1 MAAESVEP
9 IAICGM
15 ACRFAGGVDSPDAL
29 WRLLVDGRYVTAELP
44 RDRGWDPDLYDV
56 DPAAEG
62 RTYVR
67 SGGFLDDAAGFDAAF
82 FGIGPREAVAMDPQQ
97 RLLLEVVWQAVENAR
112 VDPARLR
119 GSATGVY
126 VGVCDSDYGKLAGTS
141 RPGLDGYLMTGTE
154 LSVASGRISYVLG
167 LTGPALSVD
176 TACSSSLVALHLAV
190 RALRAGE
197 CTAALVAG
205 AAVMAGPEPLVQFAR
220 LGALTADGRSK
231 AFSADADGFAPAEG
245 VAALLLMPLSRA
257 RADGRP
263 VLAVVAG
270 SAVNEDGA
278 SAVLTAPNGAA
289 QQAVVAAALADA
301 GLSADQVDVVEA
313 HGTGTRVGDQVEAR
327 SLHDG
332 YGHGRPA
339 DRPLWVGS
347 VKSNIGHS
355 QAAAGLAGVVKSVL
369 ALRHERLPATLH
381 AQRPLDGFDWSAG
394 PVRLLQE
401 LRPWPRGGAPRRAG
415 VLAYGIGG
423 TNAHVILAEAP
434 APQEA
439 FTDRSPGVFAP
450 GVAPRV
456 WLVSGKTDA
465 ALRRSAGRL
474 VAHVR
479 QIQAPAV
486 DDLAWSLATTRGA
499 MPHRA
504 AVLGTDGEDLAARLE
519 SVANGQGGPGVVLG
533 IATAQERPVF
543 VIPGQGAQWRSM
555 GVRLL
560 RESPVFAAAVRECAE
575 AFAPHL
581 EFDLARVVGDED
593 LLQRA
598 EYVQP
603 ALFAVYVGLARL
615 WQACGVEPAA
625 VIGHSQGE
633 IAAAH
638 IAGALSLV
646 DAARV
651 VVLRSRALR
660 GITAQ
665 GGMVAVA
672 MSAADAEEFTRRWRG
687 EVEVAVVNG
696 PALSVLAGSVAALR
710 EVLAHCE
717 REGVWAQR
725 IPVDYASHCSHVDQV
740 RDRVLADLAGLRP
753 GPAQVPFY
761 SCVTGEPVDGTALD
775 AAYWFANLRRPVRF
789 DAAVSRA
796 TRDGHRTFVE
806 VSPHPVLAA
815 AIADIADAAAD
826 IADTAAGGATVVTT
840 LDRGRD
846 GADRFTTAL
855 AEAHTRG
862 IAVAWD
868 RVLPQGREVDL
879 PTYPFQHERYWLT
892 PLPRVADLAA
902 LGMRAA
908 DHPLLGAVTDL
919 PDGGAVFTGRL
930 VLDQHAWLADH
941 AVHDVVV
948 VPATAL
954 FDLLLHA
961 ADYVGCDAVEDAVMH
976 APLLLNGPAAVLRL
990 TVGQPDDGARR
1001 AVALHSQAGDA
1012 RWTHHLDA
1020 HLTTS
1025 STPAAP
1031 RPEPGAWPPPGAE
1044 PRSVAA
1050 LYERLAGAGY
1060 GYGPAFRNLT
1070 SLWRRGDLR
1079 YAEVTSPGGDG
1090 FSVHPALLDAALHPL
1105 LLDLPPGRTVLPY
1118 ALGSLRLHA
1127 TGATA
1132 LRVTAHRTGP
1142 DRHTVELTD
1151 PTGRPMATLTDLVLR
1166 EAPAGHL
1173 APPTALH
1180 RIVWRELPPSEPAPA
1195 QRSGVAVLDQRHSTG
1210 DLRAR
1215 LAGVLAE
1222 LTTLLTGD
1230 GTARVVVLTR
1240 RAQSTGPADPPADP
1254 DGAAVW
1260 GLVRSAQAEYPG
1272 QVTLVDLDDTT
1283 DATRI
1288 LAAVLAA
1295 DRSQVAVRDGGLFV
1309 PRLVPAAAEALAIP
1323 HGTAWRLEPDGTRA
1337 VDGVCPVAAPD
1348 LDEPPGPG
1356 QVRIAVRAAGLN
1368 FRDALVTL
1376 GAVDGET
1383 IGFEVAG
1390 EVVAVA
1396 PDVRACRPGDQV
1408 MAALLGNSRPG
1419 GFAPVAVVDH
1429 RQVRPVPPGW
1439 TPEQAAGTP
1448 TAFLTALHALCDL
1461 AGLRP
1466 GEKVLVHAAAGGVGM
1481 AAIQVARAL
1490 GAEAYATASRTKW
1503 SAVDLPAD
1511 RLADSRTLE
1520 FEERIRAASGG
1531 VDVVLGSL
1539 AGEHVD
1545 ASLRLLRP
1553 GGRYVEMGKTDVRDP
1568 AVVRQHHPGVDYHV
1582 FDLRD
1587 VDADTIG
1594 RHGDRIMDLISQGAV
1609 TPLPVT
1615 SFPVHHAHHAL
1626 RHLGRARHT
1635 GKVVV
1640 RHPAPLDPD
1649 GTVLITGGTG
1659 TLGALLARHLV
1670 VKHHARHLLLL
1681 SRRGE
1686 NAPGAAELVAELRSH
1701 GAAVRVA
1708 ACDAAD
1714 RDVLEAVLSTLDHR
1728 HPLTTVVHAAGVLA
1742 DATLATLGTG
1752 QLDVVLRAKADAAVA
1767 LHELTRHLPLRSFV
1781 LFSSMAGLL
1790 GTAGQANY
1798 AAANAFLDALAHHRR
1813 ALGLPA
1819 TSIAWGLW
1827 AEASGMTGHLG
1838 EAELARLAR
1847 TGLTPLSTQ
1856 TALAAFDEALRLDEP
1871 VVAVTGTRTGSATPE
1886 ILEELMTPRR
1896 RGNLR
1901 PTASSSST
1909 PPRIGVD
1916 DLLTLVRAHAAQIL
1930 GHANADAV
1938 PADGPLR
1945 EVGFD
1950 SLASQELRSRLTA
1963 ATGVRLAPT
1972 AIFDLP
1978 TPQALARHLTEQTR
1992 AEPTDTDSTVTAGPT
2007 SRGPSALFAQA
2018 CADGRHEAG
2027 LDLLAAAARMR
2038 PTFDTDHAGTPA
2050 LLTLDEGPATPTL
2063 LFVPSFLPDPNGH
2076 QYRQLCRYLREDRHS
2091 LLIPLPGYHDD
2102 QPLPASREALLAA
2115 MARQV
2120 SQEIGGTPYVLVGH
2134 SSGGWVAHHLA
2145 TRLQHTDNAPAA
2157 LILLDVPEKTDENMR
2172 RDALDRAATT
2182 LDPSQGD
2189 TSLTAMAAYSHLYRG
2204 WAAEPAPLP
2213 TLFLH
2218 AEDDGFG
2225 DPGHAG
2231 RTIPGNHFSIID
2243 RHADTTAQAID
2254 DWLDSIARSSS
2265 GWKNVTPLGAVKRA
2279 ALARL

>member
-1 MAAESVEP
+1 MAAAGVEP
-9 IAICGM
+9 VAICGM
-15 ACRFAGGVDSPDAL
+15 ACRFAGGVHSPDAL
-29 WRLLVDGRYVTAELP
+29 WRLLADGQYVTAELP
-44 RDRGWDPDLYDV
+44 QDRGWDPDLYDG

-67 SGGFLDDAAGFDAAF
+67 RGGFLDDAAGFDAAF

-97 RLLLEVVWQAVENAR
+97 RLLLEVVWEAVENAR

-126 VGVCDSDYGKLAGTS
+126 VGVCDSDYGKLAGPS

-197 CTAALVAG
+197 CTAAVVAG

-220 LGALTADGRSK
+220 LGALTADARSK

-257 RADGRP
+257 RISGRQ

-278 SAVLTAPNGAA
+278 SDVLTAPNGVA
-289 QQAVVAAALADA
+289 QRAVVGAALADA
-301 GLSADQVDVVEA
+301 GLTADQVDVVEA
-313 HGTGTRVGDQVEAR
+313 HGTGTQVGDRVEAR
-327 SLHDG
+327 SLHES
-332 YGHGRPA
+332 YGRGRPA
-339 DRPLWVGS
+339 SRPLWVGS

-401 LRPWPRGGAPRRAG
+401 PRPWPRGGAPRRAG
-415 VLAYGIGG
+415 VLAYGISG

-434 APQEA
+434 DPQELL
-439 FTDRSPGVFAP
+439 TDRSPGVFAP
-450 GVAPRV
+450 EVAPRV
-456 WLVSGKTDA
+456 WLVSGKTDP
-465 ALRRSAGRL
+465 ALRQSAGRL
-474 VAHVR
+474 AAHVR
-479 QIQAPAV
+479 HASAPGL
-486 DDLAWSLATTRGA
+486 DDLAWSLTTTRGA

-504 AVLGTDGEDLAARLE
+504 AVLGADREELLARLE
-519 SVANGQGGPGVVLG
+519 SVANGQGAPGVVLG
-533 IATAQERPVF
+533 TATAQERPVF
-543 VIPGQGAQWRSM
+543 VIPGQGAQWRGM

-575 AFAPHL
+575 AIAPHL
-581 EFDLARVVGDED
+581 DFDLVRVVGDED
-593 LLQRA
+593 LLRRA

-638 IAGALSLV
+638 VAGALSLV
-646 DAARV
+646 DAARIV
-651 VVLRSRALR
+651 ALRSRALR
-660 GITAQ
+660 GITGQ

-672 MSAADAEEFTRRWRG
+672 MSAADAEEFTRPWRG

-710 EVLAHCE
+710 DVLAHCE
-717 REGVWAQR
+717 HESVWAQR
-725 IPVDYASHCSHVDQV
+725 IPVDFASHCSHVDQV
-740 RDRVLADLAGLRP
+740 RERVLADLADVRAD
-753 GPAQVPFY
+753 PARVPLY

-775 AAYWFANLRRPVRF
+775 ASYWFANLRRPVRF
-789 DAAVSRA
+789 DAAIARA
-796 TRDGHRTFVE
+796 ARDGHRTFLE

-815 AIADIADAAAD
+815 AIADIAD
-826 IADTAAGGATVVTT
+826 GAIVVTT
-840 LDRGRD
+840 LDRERD
-846 GADRFTTAL
+846 GADRFTAAL

-862 IAVAWD
+862 IAVAWS

-879 PTYPFQHERYWLT
+879 PTYPFHHERYWLA
-892 PLPRVADLAA
+892 PLPRAGDLAA
-902 LGMRAA
+902 LGMRATG
-908 DHPLLGAVTDL
+908 HPLMGAVTDL

-930 VLDQHAWLADH
+930 VPDHHPWLADH

-961 ADYVGCDAVEDAVMH
+961 ADHVGCDAVEDTVVH
-976 APLLLNGPAAVLRL
+976 APLLLNEPAAVLRL
-990 TVGQPDDGARR
+990 TVGPRDDGARR
-1001 AVALHSQAGDA
+1001 AVTLHSRAGDA
-1012 RWTHHLDA
+1012 RWIHHLDA
-1020 HLTTS
+1020 HLTVLD
-1025 STPAAP
+1025 AP
-1031 RPEPGAWPPPGAE
+1031 RAPYPEPGVWPPPGAE
-1044 PRSVAA
+1044 PCSVTT
-1050 LYERLAGAGY
+1050 LYDRLSSAGY

-1070 SLWRRGDLR
+1070 GLWRRGDVR
-1079 YAEVTSPGGDG
+1079 HAEVTSPGGDG
-1090 FSVHPALLDAALHPL
+1090 FAVHPALLDAALHLL
-1105 LLDLPPGRTVLPY
+1105 LLDLPPGRTLLPY
-1118 ALGSLRLHA
+1118 ALGSMRLHA

-1151 PTGRPMATLTDLVLR
+1151 PTGGPVATLTDLVLR

-1173 APPTALH
+1173 APPTNLH
-1180 RIVWRELPPSEPAPA
+1180 RLVWRELPRREPGPATRSE
-1195 QRSGVAVLDQRHSTG
+1195 VVVVDQRHAAG
-1210 DLRAR
+1210 ELRAR
-1215 LAGVLAE
+1215 LAGVVTQLTALLA
-1222 LTTLLTGD
+1222 GD
-1230 GTARVVVLTR
+1230 GTTRVVVLTQ
-1240 RAQSTGPADPPADP
+1240 RAQSTGPADPPGDL

-1260 GLVRSAQAEYPG
+1260 GLVRSAQTEYPG
-1272 QVTLVDLDDTT
+1272 QVMLADLEDTG
-1283 DATRI
+1283 DVEQALAT
-1288 LAAVLAA
+1288 VLAA
-1295 DRSQVAVRDGGLFV
+1295 GRPQVVVRDGGLFV
-1309 PRLVPAAAEALAIP
+1309 PRLVPAAADTLAIP
-1323 HGTAWRLEPDGTRA
+1323 DGTAWRLAPDGTRA
-1337 VDGVCPVAAPD
+1337 VDGLCPVAAPD
-1348 LDEPPGPG
+1348 LAEPPSPG
-1356 QVRIAVRAAGLN
+1356 QVCIAVRAAGLN

-1390 EVVAVA
+1390 DVVAAA
-1396 PDVRACRPGDQV
+1396 PDVTGYRPGDQV
-1408 MAALLGNSRPG
+1408 MAAILADSRPG
-1419 GFAPVAVVDH
+1419 GFAPVAIVDH
-1429 RQVRPVPPGW
+1429 RHVRPVPPGW
-1439 TPEQAAGTP
+1439 TLEQAAGTP
-1448 TAFLTALHALCDL
+1448 TVFLTALHAMCDL

-1466 GEKVLVHAAAGGVGM
+1466 GEKILIHAVAGGVGM
-1481 AAIQVARAL
+1481 AALQVARAL
-1490 GAEAYATASRTKW
+1490 GAEVYATASRGKW

-1511 RLADSRTLE
+1511 RIADSRTLE
-1520 FEERIRAASGG
+1520 FEERIRTVSGG

-1539 AGEHVD
+1539 AGKHVD

-1553 GGRYVEMGKTDVRDP
+1553 GGRYVELGRTDVRDP
-1568 AVVRQHHPGVDYHV
+1568 AVVRQRYPGVDYHV
-1582 FDLRD
+1582 FDLRE
-1587 VDADTIG
+1587 VDTDTIS
-1594 RHGDRIMDLISQGAV
+1594 RHWDRITDLIARGAI
-1609 TPLPVT
+1609 TPLPST
-1615 SFPVHHAHHAL
+1615 SFPVRHAHHGL

-1659 TLGALLARHLV
+1659 TLGGLLARHLV
-1670 VKHHARHLLLL
+1670 IRHGVRHLLLL

-1686 NAPGAAELVAELRSH
+1686 KAPGVAQLVADLRSH
-1701 GAAVRVA
+1701 GAAVRVM
-1708 ACDAAD
+1708 ACDVAD
-1714 RDVLEAVLSTLDHR
+1714 RAALDTVLSSLDHR
-1728 HPLTTVVHAAGVLA
+1728 HPLTAVIHAAGVLA
-1742 DATLATLGTG
+1742 DTTLVTLSASR
-1752 QLDVVLRAKADAAVA
+1752 LDVVLRAKADAAVT
-1767 LHELTRHLPLRSFV
+1767 LHELTRHRPLRSFV

-1819 TSIAWGLW
+1819 TSVAWGLW

-1838 EAELARLAR
+1838 ETELARLAR
-1847 TGLTPLSTQ
+1847 TGLTPLPTQ
-1856 TALAAFDEALRLDEP
+1856 TALAAFDEALHMDEP
-1871 VVAVTGTRTGSATPE
+1871 IVAVTGTRPDSAMPE
-1886 ILEELMTPRR
+1886 ILEELVIPRR
-1896 RGNLR
+1896 RENLR
-1901 PTASSSST
+1901 PAASSSP
-1909 PPRIGVD
+1909 PPRTGAD
-1916 DLLTLVRAHAAQIL
+1916 DLLTLVRTHASQVL

-1938 PADGPLR
+1938 PADRPLR

-1950 SLASQELRSRLTA
+1950 SLASQELRSRLSA

-1992 AEPTDTDSTVTAGPT
+1992 AEPTSADNTAAGEPPAA
-2007 SRGPSALFAQA
+2007 GLGAMFAQA
-2018 CADGRHEAG
+2018 CACGRHEIG
-2027 LDLLAAAARMR
+2027 LDLLDAAARLR
-2038 PTFDTDHAGTPA
+2038 RTFDTDHLDAPEV
-2050 LLTLDEGPATPTL
+2050 LRLDEGPATPAL
-2063 LFVPSFLPDPNGH
+2063 LFVPSFLPDPDGR
-2076 QYRQLCRYLREDRHS
+2076 QYRQLCTHFRERRHS
-2091 LLIPLPGYHDD
+2091 LLVTLPGYHEG
-2102 QPLPASREALLAA
+2102 QLLPATREALLNAVA
-2115 MARQV
+2115 LQV
-2120 SQEIGGTPYVLVGH
+2120 AKEADGKSYALVGH
-2134 SSGGWVAHHLA
+2134 SSGGWMAHHLA
-2145 TRLQHTDNAPAA
+2145 TRLQHTENAPAA
-2157 LILLDVPEKTDENMR
+2157 LVLLDVPAKSDENTR
-2172 RDALDRAATT
+2172 REALDRAAATF
-2182 LDPSQGD
+2182 DPSHGD
-2189 TSLTAMAAYSHLYRG
+2189 TPLTAMAAYSRLYHG
-2204 WAAEPAPLP
+2204 WTAGPPSLP

-2218 AEDDGFG
+2218 AEDGGFG
-2225 DPGHAG
+2225 DPRHRGQ
-2231 RTIPGNHFSIID
+2231 TIPGNHFSIID
-2243 RHADTTAQAID
+2243 RHAATTAQAID
-2254 DWLDSIARSSS
+2254 DWLGSVR
-2265 GWKNVTPLGAVKRA
+2265 GER
-2279 ALARL
+2279 